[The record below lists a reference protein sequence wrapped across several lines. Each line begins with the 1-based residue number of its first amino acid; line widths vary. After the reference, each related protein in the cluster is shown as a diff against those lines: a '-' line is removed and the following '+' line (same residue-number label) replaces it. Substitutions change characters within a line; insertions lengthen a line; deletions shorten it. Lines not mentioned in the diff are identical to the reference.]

1 MLTSSVARQQWS
13 CLMMTVENKSN
24 HEIRLLSTSLTRDDV
39 RDVDDDDVSISAD
52 VFKMMTSFDYS
63 LKMDVWFC

>member
-1 MLTSSVARQQWS
+1 
-13 CLMMTVENKSN
+13 MMTVENKSN

-52 VFKMMTSFDYS
+52 IFKMMTSFDYS